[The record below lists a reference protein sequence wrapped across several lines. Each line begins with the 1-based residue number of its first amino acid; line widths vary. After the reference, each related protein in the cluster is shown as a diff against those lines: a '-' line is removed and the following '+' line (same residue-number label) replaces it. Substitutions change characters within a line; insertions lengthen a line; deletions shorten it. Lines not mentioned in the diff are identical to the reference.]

1 MTLVKGVSKVVLV
14 EAVHEANAKVN
25 RIATDF

>member
-14 EAVHEANAKVN
+14 ESVHEANAKVN
-25 RIATDF
+25 RIAMDF